1 MLPSE
6 DSLAAASCIQA
17 TLFEKNDDLA
27 FPPLAGHIVVRGSA
41 ASHALQ
47 FNLAQ
52 VERWEATIINPR
64 RLAMVPAL
72 TAVLAGCLVA
82 WVAGLGSAGIED
94 TAAAPIVDRPLTAA
108 AEVADSPQTT
118 ALAYAAVDSAD
129 TAAPAAVMT
138 ATDTR
143 AVSDEPE
150 PIAVAAATSLAA
162 IRQIAVSPPSVATP
176 NARVADAFSA
186 IPLNVTTVL
195 TTVRAA
201 LPAPAIEAKFDTRSA
216 NAIVAA
222 EFSDAAPDAVMP
234 SDVTSS
240 LRQGRMLQARASLE
254 AAPPENEATS
264 QQDRPL
270 AASPNPDEGE
280 LQYLKYYVYSESAP
294 PEKPAKIAL
303 AALSHVPLGTPVG
316 EIERAAEAF
325 GVDANFM
332 KAVAKIESDF
342 NPRERTGSYIGLFQ
356 LSRSEFSEYGSGD
369 ILNPRDNA
377 MAAASKFVTEAAL
390 FEATT
395 HKELTF
401 ANLYLIH
408 QQGWEGAA
416 QHVSHP
422 QQIAWKSMCATHEG
436 MAKGEGWCKRAIWG
450 NTLPAV
456 KREWKSVDRLTSG
469 AFVAMWRDRVDT
481 FYARY
486 PAPTSRRPEA

>member
-1 MLPSE
+1 
-6 DSLAAASCIQA
+6 
-17 TLFEKNDDLA
+17 
-27 FPPLAGHIVVRGSA
+27 
-41 ASHALQ
+41 
-47 FNLAQ
+47 
-52 VERWEATIINPR
+52 VERREATIINPR

-72 TAVLAGCLVA
+72 TVVLAGCVVA
-82 WVAGLGSAGIED
+82 WVAGFGSAGIED
-94 TAAAPIVDRPLTAA
+94 TTAAPIVDRPPPSLTAD

-118 ALAYAAVDSAD
+118 VLANAAVDSAD
-129 TAAPAAVMT
+129 TAAPAAVVT

-150 PIAVAAATSLAA
+150 PIAEAAATSLAA
-162 IRQIAVSPPSVATP
+162 IHQIAVSRPSVATP

-186 IPLNVTTVL
+186 IPLNVTTVP
-195 TTVRAA
+195 TAVRAP
-201 LPAPAIEAKFDTRSA
+201 LPVPAIEAKFDTRSSA

-240 LRQGRMLQARASLE
+240 LRQGLMLRARASLKV
-254 AAPPENEATS
+254 APPENEATS

-270 AASPNPDEGE
+270 AASLNPDEGE
-280 LQYLKYYVYSESAP
+280 LPYLKYYVYSESPP

-303 AALSHVPLGTPVG
+303 AALSHVPLGTPVR

-377 MAAASKFVTEAAL
+377 MAAAYKFVTEAAL

-416 QHVSHP
+416 EHVSQP
-422 QQIAWKSMCATHEG
+422 QQIAWKSMCATREG
-436 MAKGEGWCKRAIWG
+436 MAKGERWCKRAIWG

-481 FYARY
+481 LYARY
-486 PAPTSRRPEA
+486 PAPTLRRPEA